1 MENIFKYMVIAFKGA
16 CMGAADVIP
25 GVSGGTVAFLMGIY
39 LTLIESIKAIT
50 LNFKLLLKGE
60 VILFLRAINAKFFFS
75 LILGILVSIFTLARL
90 MEYLLAH
97 HPIELWSF
105 FFGLILL
112 SSFMI
117 LREIDRWNFTNIL
130 FLLIGTAAAACI
142 CLISPSSTPETFL
155 FVFLSGAIAINA
167 MILPGISGSFILL
180 LMGKYA
186 FIMTAVTTLDIPVLA
201 TFACGAVIGILL
213 FSHFLGWL
221 LKEFYMVTIA
231 ALSGFMIGSLIK
243 VWPWKTIV
251 AADAANA
258 ALTVDRPVLP
268 GRFETLNGISS
279 ELGGAIIFA
288 LAGMALVVLLEV
300 CRKRVEKIH

>member
-1 MENIFKYMVIAFKGA
+1 MGNIFKYIVIAFKGA

-25 GVSGGTVAFLMGIY
+25 GVSGGTIAFLMGIY
-39 LTLIESIKAIT
+39 QTLIESIKAIT

-60 VILFLRAINAKFFFS
+60 VTLFLRAINAKFFFS

-105 FFGLILL
+105 FFGLIFL

-117 LREIDRWNFTNIL
+117 LKEIDRWNIINIL
-130 FLLIGTAAAACI
+130 FLLIGMAAAASI
-142 CLISPSSTPETFL
+142 CLISPSRTPETFWFL
-155 FVFLSGAIAINA
+155 FLSGAIAINA

-186 FIMTAVTTLDIPVLA
+186 FIMAAVTTLDIPVLA
-201 TFACGAVIGILL
+201 TFACGAIIGILA

-221 LKEFYMVTIA
+221 LKEFYMATIA
-231 ALSGFMIGSLIK
+231 TLSGFMIGSLIK
-243 VWPWKTIV
+243 VWPWKAIV

-258 ALTVDRPVLP
+258 ALTVDRPILP
-268 GRFETLNGISS
+268 GRFEALNGTPP
-279 ELGGAIIFA
+279 ELGGAILFA
-288 LAGMALVVLLEV
+288 LAGMALVVLLEL